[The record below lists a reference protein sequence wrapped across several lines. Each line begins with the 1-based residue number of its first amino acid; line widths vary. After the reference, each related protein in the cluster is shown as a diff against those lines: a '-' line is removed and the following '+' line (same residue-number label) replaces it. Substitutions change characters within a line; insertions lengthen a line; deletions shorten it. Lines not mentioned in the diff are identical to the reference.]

1 MSDVTDVKEMSM
13 KRVRWRRRWMG
24 PKHGVAR
31 GTAVFSSH
39 GATGAEVPRA
49 LQLSSERLRSWSRDH
64 GLALDESPESLSL
77 LDGRLDE
84 WNADPTH
91 HELVDLANEGGIYV
105 GTVIIKH
112 VEGAHWRV
120 WPNGHPVIRLR
131 SGVELDVTQLT
142 NNRLKHSEPSL
153 DVMFSRATTS

>member
-1 MSDVTDVKEMSM
+1 
-13 KRVRWRRRWMG
+13 MG

-31 GTAVFSSH
+31 GTAVFGSSGSNH
-39 GATGAEVPRA
+39 SEVPRA
-49 LQLSSERLRSWSRDH
+49 LQLSSERLRTWSRDH
-64 GLALDESPESLSL
+64 GLVLDESPESLSR

-84 WNADPTH
+84 WNADPLH
-91 HELVDLANEGGIYV
+91 HGRVDLSNEGGIYV

-131 SGVELDVTQLT
+131 SGAELDVTQMT
-142 NNRLKHSEPSL
+142 SDRLRHFEPSL
-153 DVMFSRATTS
+153 DLMFSKATSS